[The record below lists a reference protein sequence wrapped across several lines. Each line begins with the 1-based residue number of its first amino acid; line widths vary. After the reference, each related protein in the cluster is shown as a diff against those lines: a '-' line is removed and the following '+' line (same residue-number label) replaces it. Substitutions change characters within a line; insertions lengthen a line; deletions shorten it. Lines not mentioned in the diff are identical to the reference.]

1 MTPSAATALLD
12 DDFAFPATANRNSA
26 PDLGA
31 RDASAR
37 ELGLR
42 SLQIG
47 VQALQEASAA
57 FDGPLGEAFER
68 AVQLI
73 LGIRGRVIVSGIGK
87 SGHVGRKL
95 AATLASTGTH
105 AFFVHPTE
113 ASHGDLGMIARD
125 DAIIAI
131 SWSGETAE
139 LSDLVGFTRRFSIP
153 LVAITRNGA
162 STLGRAADV
171 LLELP
176 RVRESCPHDL
186 APTSSSLIQLAL
198 GDALAV
204 ALLERRGFT
213 SARFRTLHPGGTL
226 AARLKT
232 VQQLMHGGAEMPLV
246 REDALMSEVLIEIA
260 AHRYGC
266 VGVTDGTGR
275 LVGIVTDGDLRRH
288 MGPAILDTPVS
299 AVMTR
304 DPITVEPHKLAQ
316 AAVELMNRRLITAV
330 FVVSD
335 SRPVGILHV
344 HDLLR
349 AGIV

>member
-1 MTPSAATALLD
+1 MNAPASTALREEIYAASPSAEAHST
-12 DDFAFPATANRNSA
+12 R
-26 PDLGA
+26 DLGI
-31 RDASAR
+31 
-37 ELGLR
+37 R
-42 SLQIG
+42 SLQMGIT
-47 VQALQEASAA
+47 ALQEASAA
-57 FDGPLGEAFER
+57 FHGSLGGAFEA
-68 AVQLI
+68 AVQTI
-73 LGIRGRVIVSGIGK
+73 LRSKGRVIVSGIGK
-87 SGHVGRKL
+87 SGHIGRKL

-113 ASHGDLGMIARD
+113 ASHGDLGMIAHD
-125 DAIIAI
+125 DVIIAL

-153 LVAITRNGA
+153 LIAVTRNGA
-162 STLGRAADV
+162 STLGKAADV

-186 APTSSSLIQLAL
+186 APTSSSLVQLAL

-232 VQQLMHGGAEMPLV
+232 VQQVMSAEGMPLV
-246 REDALMSEVLIEIA
+246 RDIALMSEVLLEIA
-260 AHRYGC
+260 ARRYGC
-266 VGVTDGTGR
+266 VGVTDTSGR

-288 MGPAILDTPVS
+288 MGPAILDTPVA

-304 DPITVEPHKLAQ
+304 DPVTIEPHKLAH
-316 AAVELMNRRLITAV
+316 AAIELMNRRRITAV
-330 FVVSD
+330 FAVCD
-335 SRPVGILHV
+335 GRPVGIVHV

-349 AGIV
+349 AGIA

>member
-1 MTPSAATALLD
+1 MTPSAAPALFD
-12 DDFAFPATANRNSA
+12 EAFDPAV
-26 PDLGA
+26 A
-31 RDASAR
+31 RDAEGAR

-42 SLQIG
+42 SLTLGIN
-47 VQALQEASAA
+47 ALQEVTAA
-57 FDGPLGEAFER
+57 FDGALGEAFER
-68 AVQLI
+68 AVDLI
-73 LGIRGRVIVSGIGK
+73 LGTGGRVIVSGIGK

-125 DAIIAI
+125 DVILAL

-139 LSDLVGFTRRFSIP
+139 LSDLVGFSRRYSIP
-153 LVAITRNGA
+153 LIAVTRNAA
-162 STLGRAADV
+162 STLGKAADV
-171 LLELP
+171 VLELP

-204 ALLERRGFT
+204 TLLERRGFT
-213 SARFRTLHPGGTL
+213 SARFHTLHPGGTL

-232 VQQLMHGGAEMPLV
+232 VQHLMHGGSEMPLV
-246 REDALMSEVLIEIA
+246 HEDALMSEVLIEMA
-260 AHRYGC
+260 ARRYGC
-266 VGVTDGTGR
+266 VGVTGPDGR

-288 MGPAILDTPVS
+288 MGPAILATPVHR
-299 AVMTR
+299 VMTR
-304 DPITVEPHKLAQ
+304 DPITLEPHKLAH
-316 AAVELMNRRLITAV
+316 AALELMNRRLITAV
-330 FVVSD
+330 FAVAD
-335 SRPVGILHV
+335 GRPVGILHV

-349 AGIV
+349 AGIA

>member
-1 MTPSAATALLD
+1 MNAPANTALRDAIYGTPPTVHSGSLL
-12 DDFAFPATANRNSA
+12 PNSTR
-26 PDLGA
+26 DLGI
-31 RDASAR
+31 
-37 ELGLR
+37 R
-42 SLQIG
+42 SLQMGI
-47 VQALQEASAA
+47 VALQEASAA
-57 FDGPLGEAFER
+57 FQGSLGAAFEA
-68 AVQLI
+68 AVQTI
-73 LGIRGRVIVSGIGK
+73 LQSKGRVIVSGIGK
-87 SGHVGRKL
+87 SGHIGRKL

-113 ASHGDLGMIARD
+113 ASHGDLGMIAHD
-125 DAIIAI
+125 DVIIAL

-153 LVAITRNGA
+153 LIAITRNGA
-162 STLGRAADV
+162 STLGKAADV

-232 VQQLMHGGAEMPLV
+232 VQQLMHGPEDMPLV
-246 REDALMSEVLIEIA
+246 RDDAPMSEVLLEIA
-260 AHRYGC
+260 ARRYGC
-266 VGVTDGTGR
+266 VGVVDASGR

-304 DPITVEPHKLAQ
+304 DPITIEPHKLAH
-316 AAVELMNRRLITAV
+316 AAIELMNRRRITAV
-330 FVVSD
+330 FAVSEG
-335 SRPVGILHV
+335 RPVGIVHV

-349 AGIV
+349 AGIA

>member
-12 DDFAFPATANRNSA
+12 DSFPVPVSANRDSR
-26 PDLGA
+26 
-31 RDASAR
+31 RDITR
-37 ELGLR
+37 DMGVR
-42 SLQIG
+42 SLQMGIT
-47 VQALQEASAA
+47 ALQEASAA
-57 FDGPLGEAFER
+57 FEGPLGEAFER
-68 AVQLI
+68 AVELI
-73 LGIRGRVIVSGIGK
+73 LGGKGRVIVSGIGK
-87 SGHVGRKL
+87 SGHIGRKL

-125 DAIIAI
+125 DVIIAL

-153 LVAITRNGA
+153 LIAITRNGA

-232 VQQLMHGGAEMPLV
+232 VQQLMHGADMPLV
-246 REDALMSEVLIEIA
+246 GEDALMSEVLIEMA
-260 AHRYGC
+260 ARRYGC
-266 VGVTDGTGR
+266 VGVADGAGR

-288 MGPAILDTPVS
+288 MGPALLDTPVRT
-299 AVMTR
+299 VMTR
-304 DPITVEPHKLAQ
+304 DPITVEPHKLAS
-316 AAVELMNRRLITAV
+316 AVLELMNRRLITAV
-330 FVVSD
+330 FAVD
-335 SRPVGILHV
+335 DGRPVGILHV

-349 AGIV
+349 AGIA

>member
-1 MTPSAATALLD
+1 MNAPASGALRDDIYDAPPSNLAST
-12 DDFAFPATANRNSA
+12 R
-26 PDLGA
+26 DLGI
-31 RDASAR
+31 
-37 ELGLR
+37 R
-42 SLQIG
+42 SLQMGIM
-47 VQALQEASAA
+47 ALQEASAA
-57 FDGPLGEAFER
+57 FHGSLGGAFEA
-68 AVQLI
+68 AVQTI
-73 LGIRGRVIVSGIGK
+73 LRSKGRVIVSGIGK
-87 SGHVGRKL
+87 SGHIGRKL

-113 ASHGDLGMIARD
+113 ASHGDLGMIAHD
-125 DAIIAI
+125 DVIIAL

-153 LVAITRNGA
+153 LIAITRNGA
-162 STLGRAADV
+162 STLGKAADV

-232 VQQLMHGGAEMPLV
+232 VQQLMHGPEDMPLV
-246 REDALMSEVLIEIA
+246 RDTALMSEVLLEIA
-260 AHRYGC
+260 ARRYGC
-266 VGVTDGTGR
+266 VGVVDRSGR

-304 DPITVEPHKLAQ
+304 DPITIEPHKLAN
-316 AAVELMNRRLITAV
+316 AAIELMNRRRITAV
-330 FVVSD
+330 FAVSEGK
-335 SRPVGILHV
+335 PVGIVHV

-349 AGIV
+349 AGIA